1 MRLLLVEDDDRVA
14 AALSAVLGKH
24 GIDVRHARSGEDAIR
39 ALLPDE
45 GPEYDCVLLDLGL
58 PDQDGFE
65 VCSRIRRRTA
75 TPVIMVT
82 ARADVRS
89 RIHGLNLGADDYVV
103 KPYDTGELL
112 ARIHAVSRRP
122 PLRPAGAPLT
132 APAPAPAGDIAVP
145 PPAGPERETGLLL
158 GPVAIELSTRRV
170 TVDGARTALTRKE
183 FDLLALLAQRPGVVF
198 RREQIISEVWR
209 TAWEGTGRT
218 LEVHVA
224 SLRAKL
230 AQSGHDRDGAR
241 GRLPARRP
249 DRLTAR
255 QDRGRALTTPP
266 AAHRADGRRPAGPR
280 LPAGGQPG
288 GRPAAAR
295 GGGPDRRHDPVR
307 RPGAVRQRPRR
318 ADAASTRRTT
328 SACTPCAPNS
338 SATSSST
345 ASSAG
350 VFYRDRTAMAA
361 APAAWGVPATG
372 ELHDAYESALLGRRA
387 HDPQQVWPWQHR
399 LLAIASPIVRDGDVV
414 AVVVTDSPTG
424 ALRSRILHGWLLLG
438 RG

>member
-24 GIDVRHARSGEDAIR
+24 GFDVRHARSGEEDIQAI
-39 ALLPDE
+39 LPDE
-45 GPEYDCVLLDLGL
+45 GPGFDCVLLDLGL

-75 TPVIMVT
+75 IPVIMVT

-122 PLRPAGAPLT
+122 PLRP
-132 APAPAPAGDIAVP
+132 PAVSGPAANADVPSAVPDVPGPAGDA
-145 PPAGPERETGLLL
+145 LLL
-158 GPVAIELSTRRV
+158 GRVAIELPTRRV
-170 TVDGARTALTRKE
+170 TVDGDPVALTRKE

-230 AQSGHDRDGAR
+230 GTPAMIETVR
-241 GRLPARRP
+241 GVGYRLVV
-249 DRLTAR
+249 
-255 QDRGRALTTPP
+255 
-266 AAHRADGRRPAGPR
+266 PAG
-280 LPAGGQPG
+280 
-288 GRPAAAR
+288 
-295 GGGPDRRHDPVR
+295 
-307 RPGAVRQRPRR
+307 
-318 ADAASTRRTT
+318 
-328 SACTPCAPNS
+328 
-338 SATSSST
+338 
-345 ASSAG
+345 
-350 VFYRDRTAMAA
+350 
-361 APAAWGVPATG
+361 
-372 ELHDAYESALLGRRA
+372 
-387 HDPQQVWPWQHR
+387 
-399 LLAIASPIVRDGDVV
+399 
-414 AVVVTDSPTG
+414 
-424 ALRSRILHGWLLLG
+424 
-438 RG
+438 